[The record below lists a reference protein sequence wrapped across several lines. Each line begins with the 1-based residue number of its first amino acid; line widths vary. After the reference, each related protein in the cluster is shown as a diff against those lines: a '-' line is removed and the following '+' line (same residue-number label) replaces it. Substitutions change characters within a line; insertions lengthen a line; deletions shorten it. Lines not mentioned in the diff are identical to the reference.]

1 MKMNFILIVVSSVIL
16 LSSCDNNAT
25 VSQQETATVA
35 DDVLFIVLGKMSL
48 YNQSE
53 NGEITLRDHHFVA
66 EIMPKE
72 TGEILGGTLTSADD
86 PDFKLDFKPEGRQF
100 LAHGVRVTEPEEL
113 HNAHP
118 DGTYLFSY
126 RTKYGVMENQAL
138 TLIKREDVDLMPDA
152 SILTL
157 SQNGII
163 ISPSDINPEQDLKI
177 SWSKMKGMKR
187 NPASDL
193 DDLIFVLGFDCFG
206 NNIAH
211 SGRPYQGT
219 PYLTYKNDSFTIGAE
234 NLKPGIQYSLIVEQ
248 ATADTQ
254 TYQDVPGIATYATLT
269 FLNAQT
275 SGTVIDGNTCPTQ

>member
-1 MKMNFILIVVSSVIL
+1 MNFILIIVSSVFL
-16 LSSCDNNAT
+16 LSSCDNNAP
-25 VSQQETATVA
+25 VSQQETPTVA

-53 NGEITLRDHHFVA
+53 SGEITLRDHHFVA

-72 TGEILGGTLTSADD
+72 TGEIIGGTLTSADD
-86 PDFKLDFKPEGRQF
+86 PDFILDFKPEGRQF
-100 LAHGVRVTEPEEL
+100 LAHGVRVLEPEEL

-118 DGTYLFSY
+118 DGTYVFSY
-126 RTKYGVMENQAL
+126 QTKNGVMENQAL
-138 TLIKREDVDLMPDA
+138 TLTKREDVDLMPDA

-163 ISPSDINPEQDLKI
+163 ILPSDVNPDQDLKI
-177 SWSKMKGMKR
+177 SWTKMKGTMR
-187 NPASDL
+187 NSASDL

-248 ATADTQ
+248 ATADTEF
-254 TYQDVPGIATYATLT
+254 YQGVPGIATYATLT
-269 FLNAQT
+269 FLNAKT
-275 SGTVIDGNTCPTQ
+275 SGSVMDGNTCPVQ